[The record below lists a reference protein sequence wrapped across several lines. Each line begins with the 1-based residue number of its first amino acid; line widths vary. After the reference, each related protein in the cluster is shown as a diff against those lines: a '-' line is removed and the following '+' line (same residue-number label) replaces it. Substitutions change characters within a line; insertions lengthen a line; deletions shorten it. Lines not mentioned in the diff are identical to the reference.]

1 VPSASGISYDIA
13 CYCCADLRAD
23 TALVVGGQHYV
34 GWLSRTLWL
43 YNATEDSWAR
53 VGHAPLYSRGHV
65 CGLQDGRLF
74 MALGQQGQSE
84 WLGSWD
90 CSV

>member
-1 VPSASGISYDIA
+1 MPSASCASFDVANLSIA
-13 CYCCADLRAD
+13 VLTCCAD

-65 CGLQDGRLF
+65 CGLQDGHLF
-74 MALGQQGQSE
+74 MALGLQGQGE
-84 WLGSWD
+84 W
-90 CSV
+90 